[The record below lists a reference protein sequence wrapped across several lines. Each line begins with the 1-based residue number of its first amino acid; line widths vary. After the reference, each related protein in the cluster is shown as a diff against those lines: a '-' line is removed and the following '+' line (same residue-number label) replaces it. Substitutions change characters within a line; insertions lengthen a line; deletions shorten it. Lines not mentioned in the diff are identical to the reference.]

1 MIGVILAGG
10 NGTRLKPLTKV
21 TSKQLLPIYDKPLIF
36 YPFSTLLLA
45 GIKEFL
51 IITKPEDVSIF
62 RKVMGDFDKIGIDY
76 TTQDQ
81 PRGISDALNI
91 AHKFYPGEKVAL
103 ILGDNIFHGPGLGRE
118 LSQFANVE
126 GAHIFGFKVKNPR
139 DYGIVEI
146 SDGRILSMEEK
157 PMKPN
162 SDIAITG
169 LYFFDE
175 DYYDHVSETKT
186 SSRGELEIVDVLSSY
201 NRENKLSV
209 SQLSRGVAWFD
220 TGTFNGLHDA
230 SSYVRIIQERTGL
243 LVGDPYEIMNQQ
255 NK

>member
-10 NGTRLKPLTKV
+10 NGTRLNPLTKV
-21 TSKQLLPIYDKPLIF
+21 TSKQLLPIYDKPLVF

-51 IITKPEDVSIF
+51 IITKPEDESLF
-62 RKVMGDFDKIGIDY
+62 RKVLGNFEKIELKFA
-76 TTQDQ
+76 TQNQ
-81 PRGISDALNI
+81 PRGISDALII
-91 AHKFYPGEKVAL
+91 ANQFYPGEKVAL

-118 LSQFANVE
+118 LSQYTDVE
-126 GAHIFGFKVKNPR
+126 GAHIFGFKVKNPKE
-139 DYGIVEI
+139 YGVVEI
-146 SDGRILSMEEK
+146 FEDRIISMEEK
-157 PMKPN
+157 PQKPK
-162 SDIAITG
+162 SDVAITG

-175 DYYDHVSETKT
+175 NYYSHVLDTSV
-186 SSRGELEIVDVLSSY
+186 SSRGELEIVDVLKSY
-201 NRENKLSV
+201 LRENMLRV

-243 LVGDPYEIMNQQ
+243 LVGDPQEIIELQTN
-255 NK
+255 

>member
-10 NGTRLKPLTKV
+10 KGTRLSPLTKV
-21 TSKQLLPIYDKPLIF
+21 VSKQLLPIYDKPLIF

-51 IITKPEDVSIF
+51 IVTKPEDESVF
-62 RKVMGDFDKIGIDY
+62 RKVLGDFDKIGLEFA
-76 TTQDQ
+76 TQDQ

-103 ILGDNIFHGPGLGRE
+103 ILGDNIFHGLGLGRE
-118 LSQFANVE
+118 LSQFTNIE
-126 GAHIFGFKVKNPR
+126 GAHIFGFKVKNPQ

-146 SDGRILSMEEK
+146 SDGRIISMEEK
-157 PMKPN
+157 PVNPKSN
-162 SDIAITG
+162 IAITG

-175 DYYDHVSETKT
+175 NYYDHVSKTKT
-186 SSRGELEIVDVLSSY
+186 SLRGELEIVDVLTSY
-201 NRENKLSV
+201 HGENKLSV

-220 TGTFNGLHDA
+220 TGTFDGLHDA

-243 LVGDPYEIMNQQ
+243 FVGDPHEIINPPI
-255 NK
+255 K